1 MPEEV
6 SAGDPEAGAGPH
18 DARSAYRGGVAQAPG
33 STVAGQSPIGG
44 FLERFRRT
52 SGMPARMGD
61 EAAVELAPVFA
72 ALDSFEREAQ
82 ELRHGA
88 ERMAAQR
95 LHEAREEAAALAA
108 DARERAGF
116 ERGDALK
123 AGLRAADVETAE
135 ILARGEAE
143 ARVIRRRGEER
154 LPELVAE
161 VVERVR
167 EGPS

>member
-1 MPEEV
+1 M
-6 SAGDPEAGAGPH
+6 AH
-18 DARSAYRGGVAQAPG
+18 APG
-33 STVAGQSPIGG
+33 STVAGQGPIGPIGG

-52 SGMPARMGD
+52 SGMPASVGD

-72 ALDSFEREAQ
+72 ALEALEREAQ
-82 ELRHGA
+82 ALRDGS

-108 DARERAGF
+108 EAHERADF

-135 ILARGEAE
+135 ILAAGEAD
-143 ARVIRRRGEER
+143 ARVIRSRGEER
-154 LPELVAE
+154 LQKLVAE
-161 VVERVR
+161 IVERVR
-167 EGPS
+167 EGAS

>member
-1 MPEEV
+1 MR
-6 SAGDPEAGAGPH
+6 GGAGRRH
-18 DARSAYRGGVAQAPG
+18 AARGLTAAYRGGVSQGPG
-33 STVAGQSPIGG
+33 STVAGQGPIGPIGG

-52 SGMPARMGD
+52 PGMPARVGD

-72 ALDSFEREAQ
+72 VLDAFEREAQ
-82 ELRHGA
+82 ELRDRSG
-88 ERMAAQR
+88 RMAAQR

-108 DARERAGF
+108 EAQDRADF

-135 ILARGEAE
+135 ILAQGEAD
-143 ARVIRRRGEER
+143 ARAISARGQER

-161 VVERVR
+161 VVARVR
-167 EGPS
+167 GGIA